1 MKGLVFAAIGALA
14 LAGCAGAHVKKV
26 AVCDGKH
33 RRPANIY
40 GTVLPTLPVPLP
52 LSQTGAQSMVAP
64 GPGAGP
70 QPLPPPPSAPTP
82 APVFPAPDAGS
93 TPPPSAKGVEP
104 APSAAPRTS
113 QRTDARSYLSC

>member
-1 MKGLVFAAIGALA
+1 MKGLAFVAAGALA
-14 LAGCAGAHVKKV
+14 LAGCAGTHVKKV

-52 LSQTGAQSMVAP
+52 LSQTSAQSMMAP
-64 GPGAGP
+64 GSSAAT
-70 QPLPPPPSAPTP
+70 QPLPSPTAASTP
-82 APVFPAPDAGS
+82 VPVFPEPDAGS
-93 TPPPSAKGVEP
+93 TPVPPIRGAKPET
-104 APSAAPRTS
+104 SAAPRTS